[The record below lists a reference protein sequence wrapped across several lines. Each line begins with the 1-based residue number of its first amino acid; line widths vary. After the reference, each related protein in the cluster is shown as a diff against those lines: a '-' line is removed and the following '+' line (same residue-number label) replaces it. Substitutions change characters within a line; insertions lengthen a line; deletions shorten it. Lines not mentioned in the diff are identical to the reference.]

1 MSAGNN
7 IFLCHG
13 ATSCST
19 DSATTIPF
27 VVFSDVDANLRANM
41 FGWDDNHVLSTE
53 DGAGQIDEYTN
64 GFIIDSE
71 LNSDLRVGQ
80 IFSTGSNVFLLSKAL
95 ILDAA
100 NDPGSTS
107 SLDGTDV
114 IGQNITMITGL
125 GGVFGGVGNL
135 GNFLE
140 IQVNHLGGTPGVLT
154 VDDTAAPFTL
164 GVYVTQTSGN
174 LWVNTVHTNGS
185 AALTTLAG
193 SILDGRNG
201 GLGEQ
206 RPIRTRPA
214 AAAWCRT
221 SSRTSSS
228 SSRPAA
234 ASAVPASQGCTTTS
248 PFAAVGCAAE
258 KRLQDRLVAPRH
270 RDGRDGRDER
280 DLRAAR
286 PTAR

>member
-1 MSAGNN
+1 
-7 IFLCHG
+7 
-13 ATSCST
+13 
-19 DSATTIPF
+19 
-27 VVFSDVDANLRANM
+27 M
-41 FGWDDNHVLSTE
+41 FGWDDNHVMSTQ

-80 IFSTGSNVFLLSKAL
+80 IFSTGSNVGLVSKAL

-100 NDPGSTS
+100 NDPGSS
-107 SLDGTDV
+107 GSLTGTDV

-135 GNFLE
+135 ANFLE

-154 VDDTAAPFTL
+154 VEDTAAPFTL
-164 GVYVTQTSGN
+164 GVYITQTSGN

-201 GLGEQ
+201 GLGDNTPDPNAPGGCCMVPNVVANFVELF
-206 RPIRTRPA
+206 A
-214 AAAWCRT
+214 AGG
-221 SSRTSSS
+221 SIG
-228 SSRPAA
+228 
-234 ASAVPASQGCTTTS
+234 SAGVQGCTNDICRR
-248 PFAAVGCAAE
+248 GCRVSAE
-258 KRLQDRLVAPRH
+258 QRLQDRLVAPRSP
-270 RDGRDGRDER
+270 RPSVSPRRTGSTSR
-280 DLRAAR
+280 R